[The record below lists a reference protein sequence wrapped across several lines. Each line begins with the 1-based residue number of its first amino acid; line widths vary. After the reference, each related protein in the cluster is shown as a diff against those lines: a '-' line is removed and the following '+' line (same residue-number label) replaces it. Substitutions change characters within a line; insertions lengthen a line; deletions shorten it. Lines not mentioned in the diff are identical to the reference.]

1 MYTFSQLRYLW
12 VWQEIHIHEAPHFLV
27 NTSYTT
33 HELLIRPRL
42 QDVFIVKEHRFLDIY
57 SMRLQEN
64 SENNS
69 KNANEM
75 ESKAYQKRNETVFMY
90 TQKNEKMILAIG
102 NDHVTIPSDTF
113 LAIKYLPVLLL
124 W

>member
-1 MYTFSQLRYLW
+1 M
-12 VWQEIHIHEAPHFLV
+12 
-27 NTSYTT
+27 
-33 HELLIRPRL
+33 
-42 QDVFIVKEHRFLDIY
+42 KEHRFLDIY

-75 ESKAYQKRNETVFMY
+75 ESKAYQKCNETVFMY